1 MPEASLH
8 RRDLG
13 CEKVS
18 GTSPDGRSLAIGV
31 ADTTVR
37 IWDFP
42 SRKERP
48 VYRGHSNGQKGFVF
62 CVAFH
67 PDGTRLASS
76 SGTRSEPAS
85 IQIWDSA
92 TGKTLAEL
100 AGHSTLARRLAF
112 FPDGSRLAS
121 LGDDGSLKLWDLA
134 SSREVLTLGSHPRNG
149 LGLAVSP
156 DGCRITTTGAEGK
169 VLLWDGTPLRASP

>member
-1 MPEASLH
+1 
-8 RRDLG
+8 
-13 CEKVS
+13 
-18 GTSPDGRSLAIGV
+18 
-31 ADTTVR
+31 VR

-42 SRKERP
+42 SRKERLA
-48 VYRGHSNGQKGFVF
+48 YRGHSNGRNGLVF

-76 SGTRSEPAS
+76 NGTRSNPAS
-85 IQIWDSA
+85 IQIWDSV

-100 AGHSTLARRLAF
+100 AGHSTFARRLAF

-121 LGDDGSLKLWDLA
+121 LGDDGSVKLWDLA
-134 SSREVLTLGSHPRNG
+134 SSREVLTLAAHPRNG

-156 DGCRITTTGAEGK
+156 DGYRIATAGAEGN
-169 VLLWDGTPLRASP
+169 VLLWDGTPLRANP